1 MALDLE
7 RVAELLAFVPPEAA
21 VFLVATT
28 PVLELRGAIP
38 LGVVYYSM
46 SPLEAFAWAF
56 AGNLVPV
63 VLLLYLLE
71 PVSLFLR
78 RRSKLFDRFFS
89 WLFSRTRNR
98 VEDRYRRYGALALVP
113 LVAVPLPVTGAWTA
127 CAAAFVFGVP
137 RRYAFPAIAA
147 GVFAAGIVVTSAVT
161 GGAWIFA

>member
-1 MALDLE
+1 MDLA
-7 RVAELLAFVPPEAA
+7 RVADLLSFVPPEAA
-21 VFLVATT
+21 VFFVATT

-38 LGVVYYSM
+38 LGVLYYSM

-71 PVSLFLR
+71 PVSIYLR
-78 RRSKLFDRFFS
+78 RHSELFDRFFD
-89 WLFSRTRNR
+89 WLFGRTRYR
-98 VEDRYRRYGALALVP
+98 VEAQYRRYGALALTP

-137 RRYAFPAIAA
+137 KRYAFPAISA
-147 GVFAAGIVVTSAVT
+147 GVFVAGVVVTSAVT
-161 GGAWIFA
+161 GGIWILA